1 METKDLTE
9 ELIVAFHRTWDAFPG
24 IARLIDRQHR
34 ILASNPMA
42 EKAGFIVGAMC
53 AKIGEPASHK
63 GCKMRKMFE
72 TGKSQTDQVLPGR
85 IRGWFPVEGFP
96 DFCIHFGLPISEE
109 KG

>member
-1 METKDLTE
+1 METKDSTE
-9 ELIVAFHRTWDAFPG
+9 ALIASFHRTWDAFPG

-42 EKAGFIVGAMC
+42 EKAGFIVGAIC
-53 AKIGEPASHK
+53 AKIGEPASHR
-63 GCKMRKMFE
+63 GCKMGKMFE
-72 TGKSQTDQVLPGR
+72 TGKSQTDQVLHGR

>member
-1 METKDLTE
+1 METKDSTE
-9 ELIVAFHRTWDAFPG
+9 ALIASFHRTWDAFPG

-42 EKAGFIVGAMC
+42 AKAGFTVGAIC
-53 AKIGEPASHK
+53 AKIGEPTTHRE
-63 GCKMRKMFE
+63 CKMGKMFE
-72 TGKSQTDQVLPGR
+72 TGKSQTDQVIPGR

>member
-1 METKDLTE
+1 METKDSTE
-9 ELIVAFHRTWDAFPG
+9 ALIASFHRTWDAFPG

-53 AKIGEPASHK
+53 AKIGAPESHK
-63 GCKMRKMFE
+63 GCKMAKMFA
-72 TGKSQTDQVLPGR
+72 TGEPQTDQVIPGR

-96 DFCIHFGLPISEE
+96 DFCIHFGLAISEE

>member
-1 METKDLTE
+1 METKDSTE
-9 ELIVAFHRTWDAFPG
+9 ALISAFHCTWDAFPG

-42 EKAGFIVGAMC
+42 EKAGFTVGAIC
-53 AKIGEPASHK
+53 AKIGEPTTHRE
-63 GCKMRKMFE
+63 CKMGKMFE
-72 TGKSQTDQVLPGR
+72 TGKSQTDQVIPGR

>member
-1 METKDLTE
+1 METKDSTE
-9 ELIVAFHRTWDAFPG
+9 ALIASFHRTWDAFPG

-53 AKIGEPASHK
+53 AKIGEPASHR
-63 GCKMRKMFE
+63 GCKMGKMFE

-96 DFCIHFGLPISEE
+96 DFCIHFGLPILEE

>member
-63 GCKMRKMFE
+63 GCKMRKMF
-72 TGKSQTDQVLPGR
+72 GNWSVAPRLPFKNFR
-85 IRGWFPVEGFP
+85 KMTIYR
-96 DFCIHFGLPISEE
+96 
-109 KG
+109 